1 MRCFSGLIQLI
12 LIHCFIIKSNSFK
25 SLLSYKFTG
34 FQYKTTNKVLLSTS
48 FDISEK
54 DSLNKLQLNTDR
66 INFSSLKGKS
76 LKAKKYPTLSEV
88 KSILPANS
96 FTKSTTLSLS
106 YAALDVAVPGLALA
120 FCYQYVLP
128 IVQNLMITSS
138 LMNNIAIF
146 GIWSIY
152 SFIIGTLSMGM
163 WVTAH
168 G

>member
-1 MRCFSGLIQLI
+1 M
-12 LIHCFIIKSNSFK
+12 IHCFIIKRISFQ
-25 SLLSYKFTG
+25 SLSTYKFTG
-34 FQYKTTNKVLLSTS
+34 FQYTTINNGLLSTS
-48 FDISEK
+48 FDISSEEGL
-54 DSLNKLQLNTDR
+54 SKLQLNTDR
-66 INFSSLKGKS
+66 INFSSLKGKG
-76 LKAKKYPTLSEV
+76 LQAKIYPTLSEV

-96 FTKSTTLSLS
+96 FTKSTPLSLS
-106 YAALDVAVPGLALA
+106 YAALDIFIPGLALL

-128 IVQNLMITSS
+128 IVQELMITSS
-138 LMNNIAIF
+138 LVNNFAIF